1 MLKILQAKLPQ
12 YTNQEL
18 SAIKLDLEKGEEPEI
33 KLPRIIGSWRKQG
46 NFKKTSFSASLTRL
60 KPLTVCI
67 TTNWK
72 ILKEMGIADHLTC
85 SWKTDMQVKKQY
97 LEPEMGW
104 LFKIGKVVRQGC
116 ILSPCLFNLYEDCI
130 MWNARLAE
138 SQSGIKIARI
148 NINNLRYADDTTL
161 MTESK
166 EELKSLLMRVR
177 EESEK
182 AGLKLNN
189 QKTKIMASGHITS
202 WQIQREKV
210 EAVTDFIFWGSKISE

>member
-85 SWKTDMQVKKQY
+85 S
-97 LEPEMGW
+97 
-104 LFKIGKVVRQGC
+104 
-116 ILSPCLFNLYEDCI
+116 
-130 MWNARLAE
+130 
-138 SQSGIKIARI
+138 
-148 NINNLRYADDTTL
+148 
-161 MTESK
+161 
-166 EELKSLLMRVR
+166 
-177 EESEK
+177 
-182 AGLKLNN
+182 
-189 QKTKIMASGHITS
+189 
-202 WQIQREKV
+202 
-210 EAVTDFIFWGSKISE
+210 